1 MKLIVGLGNPS
12 AKYDGTRHNVGFE
25 VVDELARRLGL
36 VFESS
41 PTKAVMA
48 RARGSRGNLILAK
61 PLTFMNLS
69 GQAVGELSRYYHI
82 EVEDLLMVT
91 DDINLPLGQLR
102 ARSGGSDGGHNGLRS
117 VIELLGTEQVPRLR
131 VGIGRGDLQRELSDH
146 VLDHFKN
153 TELQT
158 IKATIVKAADAAELF
173 SDQGI
178 EAVMNRFNKADLTSD
193 LLEDES
199 ERTDQ

>member
-25 VVDELARRLGL
+25 VVDELVRRLGL

-48 RARGSRGNLILAK
+48 RARGSRGDLILAK

-69 GQAVGELSRYYHI
+69 GQAVGELSKYYHI
-82 EVEDLLMVT
+82 SVEDLLMVS
-91 DDINLPLGQLR
+91 DDINLSLGQLR

-131 VGIGRGDLQRELSDH
+131 VGIGRGELQRDLSDH

-158 IKATIVKAADAAELF
+158 IKTTIIKAADAAELF
-173 SDQGI
+173 VDQGI
-178 EAVMNRFNKADLTSD
+178 EAVMNRFNRADLTGD

-199 ERTDQ
+199 ERADQ

>member
-1 MKLIVGLGNPS
+1 MKLIVGLGNLS

-25 VVDELARRLGL
+25 VVDEFARRLGL

-48 RARGSRGNLILAK
+48 RAKVGRGHLILAK

-82 EVEDLLMVT
+82 AVQDLLMVT
-91 DDINLPLGQLR
+91 DDINLTLGQLR
-102 ARSGGSDGGHNGLRS
+102 ARAGGSDGGHNGLRS
-117 VIELLGTEQVPRLR
+117 VIEFLGTEQVPRLR

-146 VLDHFKN
+146 VLDRFKN

-158 IKATIVKAADAAELF
+158 IKDAIIKAADAAELF
-173 SDQGI
+173 ADQGI
-178 EAVMNRFNKADLTSD
+178 EAVMNRFNRSNVKSD
-193 LLEDES
+193 LLENES
-199 ERTDQ
+199 KRAGQ

>member
-1 MKLIVGLGNPS
+1 VKLIVGLGNPS

-25 VVDELARRLGL
+25 VVDELVRRLGL

-48 RARGSRGNLILAK
+48 RARGSRGDLILAK

-69 GQAVGELSRYYHI
+69 GQAVGELSKYYHI
-82 EVEDLLMVT
+82 SVEDLLMVS
-91 DDINLPLGQLR
+91 DDINLSLGQLR

-131 VGIGRGDLQRELSDH
+131 VGIGRGELQRDLSDH

-158 IKATIVKAADAAELF
+158 IKTTIIKAADAAELF
-173 SDQGI
+173 VDQGI
-178 EAVMNRFNKADLTSD
+178 EAVMNRFNRADLTGD

-199 ERTDQ
+199 ERADQ